1 MIINQ
6 KTTLMNPTMETSMVL
21 YLVIVLFVFATMIGV
36 LMISMQLQGEIVS
49 KNIMY
54 AHIILAIV
62 AIVVLAVFS
71 YQYPDNYPKLSL
83 ILFGLAGLLG
93 IYMFSN
99 FLKEKRNPFI
109 IDLVYGLLAMGGFVY
124 LIFFVFY

>member
-1 MIINQ
+1 
-6 KTTLMNPTMETSMVL
+6 MNPTMETSMVL

-36 LMISMQLQGEIVS
+36 LMISMQLQGELVS

-54 AHIILAIV
+54 AHIILAII
-62 AIVVLAVFS
+62 AIVVLAVYSF
-71 YQYPDNYPKLSL
+71 QNPDNYPKLSL
-83 ILFGLAGLLG
+83 ILFAVAGILG

-109 IDLVYGLLAMGGFVY
+109 VDLVYGLLAMGGFVY
-124 LIFFVFY
+124 LIFFVF